1 HLSLGSALVPSFIY
15 VLILSLPTPF
25 NSSTLYFFTFRLT
38 NPSFDSTRRTRRSYT
53 KRVVDF
59 LDSGIFQVVDSNFK
73 LSFIGIQADF
83 FLFHIE
89 SLICIHK
96 TVSGT
101 LYIKLSASIHLFEYR
116 STVSLQRSRCVCYI
130 YSY

>member
-1 HLSLGSALVPSFIY
+1 MFLA
-15 VLILSLPTPF
+15 
-25 NSSTLYFFTFRLT
+25 
-38 NPSFDSTRRTRRSYT
+38 FDSTRRTRRSYT
-53 KRVVDF
+53 KRAVDF

-116 STVSLQRSRCVCYI
+116 STVSLQRSRMNSKSLLLSI
-130 YSY
+130 PREFDGSQADSYTINRNYAGLVQGGWV